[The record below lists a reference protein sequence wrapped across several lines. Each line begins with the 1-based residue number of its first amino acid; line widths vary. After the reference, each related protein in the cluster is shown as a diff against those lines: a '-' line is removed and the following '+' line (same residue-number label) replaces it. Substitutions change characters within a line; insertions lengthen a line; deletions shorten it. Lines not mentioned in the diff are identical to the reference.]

1 MIEGG
6 NMIKKLKIEITE
18 KDKKIED
25 CKTQMKKS
33 VTAVS
38 LFIFLIFYL
47 NSFFNF
53 GACNVS

>member
-1 MIEGG
+1 
-6 NMIKKLKIEITE
+6 MIKKLKADITE

-38 LFIFLIFYL
+38 LVH
-47 NSFFNF
+47 FFDIL
-53 GACNVS
+53 S